1 MLFYH
6 KEKNAESPK
15 THISVV
21 QIATCFNC
29 VQYPWGPLLEVA
41 YDLLNHAFATKTKK
55 ENDPH
60 EASFRELFSVYGHC
74 YMTILTDVGTVDV
87 KISANIFP
95 PPSLSCDN

>member
-1 MLFYH
+1 MKLVSLIMLIYH
-6 KEKNAESPK
+6 KGKKMPNRQK
-15 THISVV
+15 HTFH
-21 QIATCFNC
+21 
-29 VQYPWGPLLEVA
+29 PWGPLLEVA

-60 EASFRELFSVYGHC
+60 EASFRELFSVFGHC

-95 PPSLSCDN
+95 PLSLSCDN